1 MKLVVVLQNRK
12 WTIHKRTK
20 YPVDRLVSSW
30 NHSNFKISCL
40 KSDSAELKL
49 RQPLNQGCRTGMQE
63 CILRLHSNQS
73 RPRLWS
79 KTWLIRHKQTSSVE
93 RKYTDISTLYTY
105 FLLFKSWKKYDCELD
120 EFDAK
125 KLQTTTNLN
134 TACFLI

>member
-49 RQPLNQGCRTGMQE
+49 RQPLNNMTVNSTNSMQRNYKLLPTS
-63 CILRLHSNQS
+63 IQHVFWFKKSSGDWQFDV
-73 RPRLWS
+73 
-79 KTWLIRHKQTSSVE
+79 KKQTRRIWLNV
-93 RKYTDISTLYTY
+93 
-105 FLLFKSWKKYDCELD
+105 
-120 EFDAK
+120 K
-125 KLQTTTNLN
+125 KLWKLTMHWLVKRGSMKMSFGKAWILLN
-134 TACFLI
+134 KIT